1 MKLERITGPLRG
13 AECDGC
19 GDEIDVG
26 DAVLPPAFT
35 DGQSVYCSECAQQ
48 LSSGGRTRCRP

>member
-35 DGQSVYCSECAQQ
+35 DGQSVNCSECAQ
-48 LSSGGRTRCRP
+48 